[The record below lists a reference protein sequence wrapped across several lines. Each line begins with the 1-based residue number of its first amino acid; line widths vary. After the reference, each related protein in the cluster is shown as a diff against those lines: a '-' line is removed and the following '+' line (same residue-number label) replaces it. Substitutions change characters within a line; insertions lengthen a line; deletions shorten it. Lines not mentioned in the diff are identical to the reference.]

1 MKVILLSGKAR
12 SGKGTAA
19 EVILG
24 KYQGKAFAFA
34 DDIKTIAYNYFGWHG
49 EKDALGRKLLQGIG
63 TTGRNYNRDIWVN
76 DTIDRI
82 QWWTRQSSDNQ
93 LAVVTDTR
101 YPNEIQRI
109 KHEFSDVVTIR
120 ITRDSVEKLKHPSET
135 ALDQWTD
142 WDYVVENN
150 GTREEFQR
158 KILEIMEGI
167 I

>member
-1 MKVILLSGKAR
+1 MSGKAR

-19 EVILG
+19 EVILK
-24 KYQGKAFAFA
+24 KYNGIPFAFA
-34 DDIKTIAYNYFGWHG
+34 DDVKMIAYVYFGWHG
-49 EKDALGRKLLQGIG
+49 GKDELGRKLLQDIG
-63 TTGRNYNRDIWVN
+63 TAGRNYNRDIWADKMV
-76 DTIDRI
+76 DRI
-82 QWWTRQSSDNQ
+82 QEWSLCSSDNQ

-142 WDYVVENN
+142 WDYLVENN
-150 GTREEFQR
+150 GSLEEFQK